1 MGFNVPVGVDEVLG
15 ALMKAANWP
24 RRLWTTWL
32 FRILEV
38 AERRG
43 GCVGPGD
50 VDAPP
55 SFIAE
60 LSRLSVVKIEVR
72 GFLRREVRL
81 CTTVGLRDLGI
92 ERVANEV
99 VGELRHGCY
108 LAVKGEHGHVY
119 LMIRCRSN
127 GRESSSR
134 VCDFTQYPCELV
146 IDYLVRSGSITG
158 EVAEYLKARAWEM
171 LQAKAQQV
179 RPRQSHSGLSIND
192 LLEAMRRRYMGVA
205 EGNSTTY
212 EEPY

>member
-1 MGFNVPVGVDEVLG
+1 MGLLGVSVSVGEVLG
-15 ALMKAANWP
+15 VLLREVNWP

-32 FRILEV
+32 FRLLEA

-60 LSRLSVVKIEVR
+60 LDKLGIVRIEFR

-99 VGELRHGCY
+99 VGGLRRGCY

-119 LMIRCRSN
+119 LMTRCR
-127 GRESSSR
+127 GGGHESSAR

-146 IDYLVRSGSITG
+146 IDYLVLSGSVTV
-158 EVAEYLKARAWEM
+158 ETAQHLKARAWEI
-171 LQAKAQQV
+171 LQEKAA
-179 RPRQSHSGLSIND
+179 S
-192 LLEAMRRRYMGVA
+192 A
-205 EGNSTTY
+205 T
-212 EEPY
+212 